1 LSEKLKSSIDTYN
14 KLTSEASLLLEKI
27 SEVIISRNEAMSSSN
42 LGLDD
47 PCFKDLLPN
56 ERKELFNAI
65 SSELT
70 PIDNI
75 FLDSNTDNNT

>member
-1 LSEKLKSSIDTYN
+1 
-14 KLTSEASLLLEKI
+14 
-27 SEVIISRNEAMSSSN
+27 MSSSN

-75 FLDSNTDNNT
+75 FLDSNTHNNTQLVSAKYSAVNVVEQLLRTAEINNELSSLNNQ